1 MRAERRIM
9 ARMYRSGD
17 EFTVKPNFQIS
28 AQRPAVAALDT
39 GGQVIQVTSAA
50 ALVAADFVL

>member
-1 MRAERRIM
+1 M

-17 EFTVKPNFQIS
+17 ELTVEPNFQIS